1 MGPEERKRLAEQ
13 AKRELLRRRAR
24 EDYYSYV
31 QYVHPRIYKPN
42 RAAELV
48 CRTAQDFLRK
58 DTGNPYDILIRHGAA
73 QHEKHELTETFASW
87 YLGNTRIKA
96 LSR

>member
-13 AKRELLRRRAR
+13 AKRELLRRRAG

-48 CRTAQDFLRK
+48 CRTAQDFLQK
-58 DTGNPYDILIRHGAA
+58 ETGNPYDILIVTEPPQHG
-73 QHEKHELTETFASW
+73 KSMNLTETLDRKSVV
-87 YLGNTRIKA
+87 
-96 LSR
+96 